1 MKLFQDLFGT
11 DYGLMSI
18 IGIIF
23 MICMSIWFIFF
34 FNRKMKED
42 AKNAK

>member
-1 MKLFQDLFGT
+1 MKLWIDLFST

-23 MICMSIWFIFF
+23 MIFMGIWFIFF
-34 FNRKMKED
+34 FMRKASQPPGEK
-42 AKNAK
+42 